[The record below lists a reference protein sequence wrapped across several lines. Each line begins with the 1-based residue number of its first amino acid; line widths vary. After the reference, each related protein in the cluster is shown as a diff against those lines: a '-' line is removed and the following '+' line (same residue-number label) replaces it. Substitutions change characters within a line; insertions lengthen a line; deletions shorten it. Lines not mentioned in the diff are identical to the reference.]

1 MGCNCGKKKVQPIP
15 EPIPVPEHIK
25 ELTQEEIDWFNNI
38 DEINPLNDDD
48 DE

>member
-1 MGCNCGKKKVQPIP
+1 MGCNCGKKKVQPTP

-25 ELTQEEIDWFNNI
+25 ELTDEEIDWFNNI

-48 DE
+48 E

>member
-1 MGCNCGKKKVQPIP
+1 MGCNCGKKKVQPTP
-15 EPIPVPEHIK
+15 EPIPEPIK
-25 ELTQEEIDWFNNI
+25 ELTQQEIDWFNNI